1 MTSPH
6 LSAVADPSTA
16 QRGTCQIQPLAMALP
31 RKWALFEKITKTF
44 LNNHPFYWCSIIFCL
59 LHACWSWPVRV
70 VSTCVWNGSL
80 SEKKK
85 RTRDPIY
92 RTGHMDWLLLWV
104 RFPKQRSSLHWT
116 GGGRSLRVHRWGLHS
131 LKKDDQERLFLP
143 SYTGFA
149 HVPIRGLAS
158 SSPTTFLSFFN
169 RVIHATRF
177 QPPKRFDLC
186 HKQIGNC

>member
-1 MTSPH
+1 MTSSH

-16 QRGTCQIQPLAMALP
+16 QRGICQIQPLAMALP

-59 LHACWSWPVRV
+59 RHACWSWPVRV

-104 RFPKQRSSLHWT
+104 RFPKQRSSLHWDW
-116 GGGRSLRVHRWGLHS
+116 GREESEGTQVRASLFKERWSGKTFPPILHRVCSR
-131 LKKDDQERLFLP
+131 P
-143 SYTGFA
+143 
-149 HVPIRGLAS
+149 
-158 SSPTTFLSFFN
+158 N
-169 RVIHATRF
+169 
-177 QPPKRFDLC
+177 KRSC
-186 HKQIGNC
+186 I